1 MGKVG
6 QLGVEMWFVLQ
17 TILTFWWILYSFG
30 QISWVRKEI
39 NSVKHLGTWCLSSQH
54 TQDSTVRVELSG
66 AELGD
71 ADLKAG
77 RERAWQTHFLFYA
90 RTFPKAFSLLLAFP
104 CFFLFQIFVQ
114 EAQVSFHQFPS
125 CVSFGSLELSVSALL
140 CRIYC
145 CIIVY
150 FCVSFYFTQS
160 FIFRVFFSFSRVFP
174 SLTACPESEFHDA
187 SRSWCSTLMI
197 TCSDTRMRTAAL
209 HLPTSVFLR
218 SFQLDSRLSATYCLF
233 FSPWI
238 SYLMFFL
245 LRSPGHYAMN
255 IDLSCNSY
263 VTDSGVAS
271 HLVPFLQKW
280 QGIQVASTKWPVLG
294 RDFER
299 SDLFRSLK
307 WVPCTRRHSRVRDN
321 KRLTRVLDF
330 DIHRCFKMFFLR
342 PICQR
347 LKLYKN
353 ALGDPT
359 IKAQLFSFWICMYK

>member
-233 FSPWI
+233 FFSLNFI
-238 SYLMFFL
+238 LDVLF
-245 LRSPGHYAMN
+245 
-255 IDLSCNSY
+255 
-263 VTDSGVAS
+263 AS
-271 HLVPFLQKW
+271 KPRPLCDEHR
-280 QGIQVASTKWPVLG
+280 PVLQLLCYRQWCRIAFG
-294 RDFER
+294 AFPSEVAGHPSGFHQMTCAWQRFWE
-299 SDLFRSLK
+299 
-307 WVPCTRRHSRVRDN
+307 
-321 KRLTRVLDF
+321 
-330 DIHRCFKMFFLR
+330 IR
-342 PICQR
+342 PI
-347 LKLYKN
+347 
-353 ALGDPT
+353 P
-359 IKAQLFSFWICMYK
+359 FS

>member
-145 CIIVY
+145 YIIVY

-160 FIFRVFFSFSRVFP
+160 LIFRVFFFHFLESSWVWLPVLSLSFMTLQGV
-174 SLTACPESEFHDA
+174 DA
-187 SRSWCSTLMI
+187 VPWWLH
-197 TCSDTRMRTAAL
+197 AAIRGWERRL
-209 HLPTSVFLR
+209 YTYRLPFFLR
-218 SFQLDSRLSATYCLF
+218 SFQLDSRLSATYFLF
-233 FSPWI
+233 FFSLNFILDVLFALKPRP
-238 SYLMFFL
+238 LCDEH
-245 LRSPGHYAMN
+245 R
-255 IDLSCNSY
+255 
-263 VTDSGVAS
+263 
-271 HLVPFLQKW
+271 
-280 QGIQVASTKWPVLG
+280 PVLQLLCYRQWCRIAFG
-294 RDFER
+294 AFPSEVAGHPSGFHQMTCAWQRFWE
-299 SDLFRSLK
+299 
-307 WVPCTRRHSRVRDN
+307 
-321 KRLTRVLDF
+321 
-330 DIHRCFKMFFLR
+330 IR
-342 PICQR
+342 PI
-347 LKLYKN
+347 
-353 ALGDPT
+353 P
-359 IKAQLFSFWICMYK
+359 FS